1 MLVKPCGSTQ
11 RSRRG
16 RAAIAENV
24 TPVPV
29 TIRTS
34 IDRFVGLDVEL
45 GAPTDAPLFSQDPGY
60 GHSGLGSLR
69 R

>member
-1 MLVKPCGSTQ
+1 
-11 RSRRG
+11 
-16 RAAIAENV
+16 
-24 TPVPV
+24 V

-69 R
+69 C